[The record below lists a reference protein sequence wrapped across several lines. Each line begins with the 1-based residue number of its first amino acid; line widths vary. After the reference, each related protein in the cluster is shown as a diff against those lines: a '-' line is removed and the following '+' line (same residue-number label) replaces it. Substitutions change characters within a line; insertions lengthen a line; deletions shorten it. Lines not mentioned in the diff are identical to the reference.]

1 MFEWQEQYLTS
12 EREWAQLTREILFLP
27 IEHKIHISERVM
39 FFLSYKHTRDFPKI
53 SGLFPKIYKD
63 FPKLYQRPD
72 ERSQIFPEN
81 YFSTFL
87 HVPSLFIYCNIC
99 HS

>member
-1 MFEWQEQYLTS
+1 
-12 EREWAQLTREILFLP
+12 
-27 IEHKIHISERVM
+27 M

-72 ERSQIFPEN
+72 ERSQIFSEN

-87 HVPSLFIYCNIC
+87 HVPSLFIYCNYMSFITNTT
-99 HS
+99 HVVLKIQQYNRYIQD